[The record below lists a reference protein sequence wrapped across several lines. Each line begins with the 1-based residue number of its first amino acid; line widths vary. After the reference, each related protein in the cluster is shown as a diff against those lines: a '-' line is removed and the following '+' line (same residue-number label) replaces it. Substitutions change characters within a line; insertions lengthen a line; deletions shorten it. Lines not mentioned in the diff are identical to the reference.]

1 MNTVK
6 ENLKKIE
13 TKDDL
18 IKWLT
23 NEYYYLTI
31 KLYGTYDEVSEKER
45 HSVMEKSKEILKNDN
60 WRHFTTP
67 DDSHV
72 IISYRSIWHS
82 DKNRIQSRE

>member
-31 KLYGTYDEVSEKER
+31 KLYGTYDEVSENER
-45 HSVMEKSKEILKNDN
+45 HSVMEKSREILNSDDWK
-60 WRHFTTP
+60 HFTIP
-67 DDSHV
+67 NDRHV
-72 IISYRSIWHS
+72 IISCRSIWHS
-82 DKNRIQSRE
+82 NKRPIQIR